1 MGTQRSLS
9 NMSSFAQKGGPETSN
24 PAHWF
29 AVFGAGVSVAMLG
42 YMYACRHYQSDKTV
56 AQVFREAKMKMARG
70 LIHDAVGMFEEAD
83 LDHNGELSRTELESF
98 LLSHPNMV
106 HTLARHGIESVTAFD
121 QMDVNADGSISKQEF
136 LSAVLPVVVFET
148 TVHDIFAQYDKD
160 QLSKSSSR
168 TPSTRWA
175 P

>member
-1 MGTQRSLS
+1 
-9 NMSSFAQKGGPETSN
+9 
-24 PAHWF
+24 
-29 AVFGAGVSVAMLG
+29 
-42 YMYACRHYQSDKTV
+42 
-56 AQVFREAKMKMARG
+56 MKMARG

-106 HTLARHGIESVTAFD
+106 HTLARHGIESVSAFD

-160 QLSKSSSR
+160 QLSKVEFKDALHSMGTMTEISSIAGDDVKSSLF
-168 TPSTRWA
+168 TQLDADGDGLLTRDEFVSMFA
-175 P
+175 NVIRQQGDAQ